1 MLSRAILS
9 RYHLNST
16 CPQDRSSFMPI
27 TRQAVHRYFRPISA
41 VSRRQLGALPL
52 CILPYG
58 ILTAVRSLKRQSDKP
73 LRLQRFYNTIVPP
86 LTAFGKRISAK
97 RLPQNV
103 LCSAPDIPQPPHG
116 HNANEHRTNRRRAIS
131 TLLSNAGSAKG
142 RISKRQVDFRERLF
156 GILYMFFSNNR
167 ANCNQIH
174 LVKKCAIGRYRPC
187 CQTYNQRTRQYLCK
201 PVCGP
206 ARRKES
212 VLGCLRNI
220 FRKNSVVCNIQQTE
234 E

>member
-1 MLSRAILS
+1 MITYISSFFRPNVRRSDRLGANGLVFFDIRRAETKKPSTKQMLSRAILS

-86 LTAFGKRISAK
+86 RTAFGKRISAK
-97 RLPQNV
+97 RLSQNY
-103 LCSAPDIPQPPHG
+103 CTTRPITATRRTDITQ
-116 HNANEHRTNRRRAIS
+116 TNIGQTAVGRIDFAV
-131 TLLSNAGSAKG
+131 KH
-142 RISKRQVDFRERLF
+142 RISKRQVGFRERFF
-156 GILYMFFSNNR
+156 GILYTFF
-167 ANCNQIH
+167 QIIEQI
-174 LVKKCAIGRYRPC
+174 AIKFI
-187 CQTYNQRTRQYLCK
+187 L
-201 PVCGP
+201 
-206 ARRKES
+206 
-212 VLGCLRNI
+212 
-220 FRKNSVVCNIQQTE
+220 
-234 E
+234 